1 MQPAKSLFGWEQL
14 GKVRSSVIKKTAEEL
29 MQTHG
34 DQITTDFE
42 NNKQL
47 VTQYVDTKTKK
58 MRNRIAGYLTGL
70 KRVEEHR
77 KQYMMAPAAVAPPEE
92 DRDK

>member
-1 MQPAKSLFGWEQL
+1 M
-14 GKVRSSVIKKTAEEL
+14 GKVRASVIKKTAEEL
-29 MQTHG
+29 MQQHR

-42 NNKQL
+42 ANKQL
-47 VTQYVDTKTKK
+47 VAQYVDTRTKR

-77 KQYMMAPAAVAPPEE
+77 KQHMMAPAAVAPPEE
-92 DRDK
+92 ERGR

>member
-1 MQPAKSLFGWEQL
+1 L
-14 GKVRSSVIKKTAEEL
+14 GKVRASVIKKTAEEL
-29 MQTHG
+29 MQQHR

-42 NNKQL
+42 ANKQL
-47 VTQYVDTKTKK
+47 VAQYVDTRTKR

-77 KQYMMAPAAVAPPEE
+77 KQHMMAPAAVAPPEE
-92 DRDK
+92 ERGR

>member
-1 MQPAKSLFGWEQL
+1 M
-14 GKVRSSVIKKTAEEL
+14 GKVRASVIKKVAGEL
-29 MQTHG
+29 MQLYK

-42 NNKQL
+42 VNKQL
-47 VTQYVDTKTKK
+47 VSQYVDTRGKR

-77 KQYMMAPAAVAPPEE
+77 KQHMMAPAAVAPPEE
-92 DRDK
+92 ERSR

>member
-1 MQPAKSLFGWEQL
+1 L
-14 GKVRSSVIKKTAEEL
+14 GKVRSSMIKKVAEEL
-29 MQTHG
+29 MQTHN

-42 NNKQL
+42 GNKQF
-47 VTQYVDTKTKK
+47 VTQQVDSKTKK

-77 KQYMMAPAAVAPPEE
+77 KQNMMAPAAVAPPDE
-92 DRDK
+92 DRDR

>member
-1 MQPAKSLFGWEQL
+1 M
-14 GKVRSSVIKKTAEEL
+14 GKVRASVIKKVAEEL
-29 MQTHG
+29 MQQHK

-42 NNKQL
+42 ANKQL
-47 VTQYVDTKTKK
+47 VTQYVDARTKR

-77 KQYMMAPAAVAPPEE
+77 KQHMMAPAAVAPPEE
-92 DRDK
+92 ERDR

>member
-1 MQPAKSLFGWEQL
+1 MQLAKSLFGWEQL
-14 GKVRSSVIKKTAEEL
+14 GKVRSYIIKKTAEEL

-34 DQITTDFE
+34 DQIAADFE

-77 KQYMMAPAAVAPPEE
+77 KQHMMAPAAVAPPEE